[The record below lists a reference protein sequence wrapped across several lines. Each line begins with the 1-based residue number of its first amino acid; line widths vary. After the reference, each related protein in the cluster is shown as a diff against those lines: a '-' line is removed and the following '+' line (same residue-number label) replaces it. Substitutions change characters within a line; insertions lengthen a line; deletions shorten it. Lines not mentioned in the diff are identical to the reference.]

1 MQRPHFNIKVQRRAN
16 QWVASI
22 GMKESVGETALAAI
36 QGFDKDGTLQYRCF
50 QVDTQES
57 NLLSTSDT

>member
-1 MQRPHFNIKVQRRAN
+1 MQRPHFMIKVQRRDN

-22 GMKESVGETALAAI
+22 GMKESIGETALEAI

-50 QVDTQES
+50 QVETQES
-57 NLLSTSDT
+57 RLLSTSDT

>member
-1 MQRPHFNIKVQRRAN
+1 MQKPHFTIKVQRRDGK
-16 QWVASI
+16 WVASI
-22 GMKESVGETALAAI
+22 GAKESVGDTVLSAI

-57 NLLSTSDT
+57 RLLSTSDT